1 MKDQI
6 SMKTALVREFKALKI
21 WSRYS
26 KGMITLIVISKLFSK
41 FSIYVPIALTARFI
55 NMIAASEPAEDISKM
70 VLITLLIT
78 AGLSVISS
86 LLARLLEKHRNYNIL
101 WQIVEKILADK
112 KSSMDYVDVDSQKI
126 ADMQAQI
133 EQNMNWS
140 SWGLLRSIYCLENLL
155 DSVLSIICCLALS
168 VSMFV
173 LPVTKGKF
181 TILNNPLI
189 VALIVVLMVVNATL
203 SGYFFSFRQKAW
215 SDYSDEAR
223 LGNRRF
229 SAYGWF
235 SHDRSR
241 AADIRL
247 YRQDK
252 ITTSYMSSGDIF
264 TEKSSIA
271 EKFIG
276 KVGILS
282 SLSVVFQ
289 NIMAGI
295 IYFFVC
301 AKAWAG
307 AFPIGS
313 ATQYIAAVTGVF
325 YGINGL
331 ISQIEE
337 IKSNGKFL
345 EDTFEFLSLPNNMY
359 QGSLTTEKRRDN
371 KYEIE
376 FRNVSFKYPGS
387 DDYAL
392 RNVNLKFTVGEKLA
406 IVGMNGSGKTT
417 FIKLL
422 CRLYDPTEG
431 TIFLNGIDIRKYR
444 YDEYMNIFS
453 IVFQDF
459 KLFAMPLGENVA
471 TSYAYDEAKV
481 MKCLR
486 EAGFDDRF
494 DKMPKGLKTHLYKDL
509 DKEGVDVSGGEA
521 QKIAIARA
529 LYKDAPFII
538 LDEPTAALDPV
549 AEAEIYER
557 FNDMVDDR
565 TAVYISHRLSSC
577 KFCDEIAV
585 FHEGRVIQKG
595 THKDLLKDESGKYYE
610 LWNAQA
616 QYYEDEKAVS

>member
-1 MKDQI
+1 MKKQI
-6 SMKTALVREFKALKI
+6 TVKTALLREFRALKI
-21 WSRYS
+21 WNRYS
-26 KGMITLIVISKLFSK
+26 KGMVAKAVVTKVFSK
-41 FSIYVPIALTARFI
+41 VSMYLPIVLTARFI
-55 NMIAASEPAEDISKM
+55 NMLAMKEPAANVVRM
-70 VLITLLIT
+70 VIITLCTT
-78 AGLSVISS
+78 AGLAIVSS
-86 LLARLLEKHRNYNIL
+86 LLERILEKDRGDRFWFL
-101 WQIVEKILADK
+101 AQKVLADK
-112 KSSMDYVDVDSQKI
+112 KADMDFVDADSQKV
-126 ADMQAQI
+126 ADLEAQI
-133 EQNMNWS
+133 LQNMNWS
-140 SWGLLRSIYCLENLL
+140 SWGLFRAAYCFDGLL
-155 DSVLSIICCLALS
+155 DAVLSIICGLGLS

-173 LPVTKGKF
+173 LPVTKSGF
-181 TILNNPLI
+181 MILNHPLI
-189 VALIVVLMVVNATL
+189 AVLMVVLMIVNALL
-203 SGYFFSFRQKAW
+203 SGYFLNFRAKAW
-215 SDYSDEAR
+215 ADYSDEAR
-223 LGNRRF
+223 LGNRIF

-235 SHDRSR
+235 SQDLSR
-241 AADIRL
+241 AMDVRL
-247 YRQDK
+247 YRQDR
-252 ITTSYMSSGDIF
+252 ITTQYMLNGDIF
-264 TEKSSIA
+264 TEGSTLAKKCKGKLGIVSS
-271 EKFIG
+271 F
-276 KVGILS
+276 
-282 SLSVVFQ
+282 SVAFQ
-289 NIMAGI
+289 SIMAGI

-313 ATQYIAAVTGVF
+313 ATQYITAVTGVF
-325 YGINGL
+325 YGISGL

-337 IKSNGKFL
+337 LKSNGMFL
-345 EDTFEFLSLPNNMY
+345 EDTYEFLDYPNNMY

-387 DDYAL
+387 NSYAL
-392 RNVNLKFTVGEKLA
+392 KNVNLKFNIGEKLA

-431 TIFLNGIDIRKYR
+431 TILLNGIDIRKYR

-471 TSYAYDEAKV
+471 TSSDYDKEKV
-481 MKCLR
+481 LSVLEK
-486 EAGFDDRF
+486 AGFGERPE
-494 DKMPKGLKTHLYKDL
+494 KMSKGLETHLYKQL
-509 DKEGVDVSGGEA
+509 DKEGVEISGGEA

-549 AEAEIYER
+549 AEAEIYEK
-557 FNDMVDDR
+557 FSEMVDDR

-585 FHEGRVIQKG
+585 FHDGRVVQKG
-595 THKDLLKDESGKYYE
+595 THFDLLQDSKGKYYE

-616 QYYEDEKAVS
+616 QYYNDEKAV

>member
-1 MKDQI
+1 MKEQI
-6 SMKTALVREFKALKI
+6 TLKTALVREYRALKI

-26 KGMITLIVISKLFSK
+26 DGMVALTVITKIFSK
-41 FSIYVPIALTARFI
+41 IAMYLPIVLTARFI
-55 NMIAASEPAEDISKM
+55 NMLAMREQTEDIVRM
-70 VLITLLIT
+70 VIITLGVT
-78 AGLSVISS
+78 AGLGILSS
-86 LLARLLEKHRNYNIL
+86 LLSRLLDRERGDKL
-101 WQIVEKILADK
+101 WFLAQKVLADK
-112 KSSMDYVDVDSQKI
+112 KAAMDFVDADSQKV
-126 ADMQAQI
+126 ADLEAQI
-133 EQNMNWS
+133 LQNMNWS
-140 SWGLLRSIYCLENLL
+140 SWGLFRAVYCFECLL
-155 DSVLSIICCLALS
+155 DSALSIICCLALS
-168 VSMFV
+168 VSMFI
-173 LPVTKGKF
+173 LPVTNGRYM
-181 TILNNPLI
+181 ILNNPFI
-189 VALIVVLMVVNATL
+189 AVLMITLMIVNATL
-203 SGYFFSFRQKAW
+203 SGYFFSLRQKAW
-215 SDYSDEAR
+215 TGYSKEAR
-223 LGNRRF
+223 LGNRIF

-235 SHDRSR
+235 SQDLSR
-241 AADIRL
+241 ATDVRL

-252 ITTSYMSSGDIF
+252 ITTEYMLQGDIF
-264 TEKSSIA
+264 TENSTLAKNF
-271 EKFIG
+271 KG
-276 KVGILS
+276 KTGILS
-282 SLSVVFQ
+282 SLSVAFQ
-289 NIMAGI
+289 SIMAGV

-325 YGINGL
+325 YGISGL
-331 ISQIEE
+331 ISEIEE
-337 IKSNGKFL
+337 LKSNGKFL
-345 EDTFEFLSLPNNMY
+345 EDTYNYLDLPNNMY

-387 DDYAL
+387 ENYAL
-392 RNVNLKFTVGEKLA
+392 KNVNLKFNIGEKLA

-431 TIFLNGIDIRKYR
+431 TILLNGIDIKKYR

-471 TSYAYDEAKV
+471 TSSDYDKEKV
-481 MKCLR
+481 LSSLNK
-486 EAGFDDRF
+486 AGFGNRL
-494 DKMPKGLKTHLYKDL
+494 DKMPKGLDTHLYKEL
-509 DKEGVDVSGGEA
+509 DKEGVEISGGEA

-557 FNDMVDDR
+557 FNEMVDDR

-585 FHEGRVIQKG
+585 FHEGKVVQKG
-595 THKDLLKDESGKYYE
+595 THTELLQDAKGKYYE

-616 QYYEDEKAVS
+616 QYYNDEKAVS